1 MLKNN
6 TRKGYENSDVMV
18 QIKTGKYKFT
28 KLDGYEEMI
37 EEGYRATIDKM
48 DEILELFGKKNIK
61 EKRNDKGVLV
71 V

>member
-1 MLKNN
+1 MI
-6 TRKGYENSDVMV
+6 

-61 EKRNDKGVLV
+61 EKRHDKGVLV